1 MHQSIAHAPRPNE
14 ADPVARPA
22 ELAVESGIAEMRD
35 LLTRMNP
42 ASDAEALQ
50 ALRRAFPASPLAAR
64 VAAVTH
70 IRMW

>member
-1 MHQSIAHAPRPNE
+1 MHRFIGYAPRPVE
-14 ADPVARPA
+14 ADYTARSG
-22 ELAVESGIAEMRD
+22 ELPVESGIAEMRD
-35 LLTRMNP
+35 LLTRMQP

-70 IRMW
+70 IRVG

>member
-1 MHQSIAHAPRPNE
+1 MHQFIAHAPRPIE